1 MQLVAEVFQVEAL
14 ALLDLL
20 RQLLGLV
27 AVEVLLGLFDQA
39 EHVAHAEDARG
50 HAVGMERIERF
61 ALLAHAEELDRLA
74 GDRPYRERG
83 TATRVAID
91 LGQDHAGQRQGV
103 IEGLGGVGGVLPGHG
118 IDHEQGFRRLD
129 RRVHLLDL
137 VHHVGIDVQA
147 ACGIDDHH
155 VDELQPRLA
164 DRRLGDGHR
173 LLADVGREEG
183 YADLAR
189 QGFQL
194 LDRGGT
200 VDVGGNHHHRLLL
213 PFLKE
218 ARQLARGGGLARA
231 LQAGHQDHRRRR
243 DAQRQVLV
251 GRPHQLLEL
260 GANDLHERLSRGQ
273 ALRDLGT
280 DGALLDLVDEVLDHR
295 QGHVGLEQG
304 HAHFAQSVLDV
315 VLGQLGLA
323 GDMAKRLREAVCKVF
338 EHARSFHGGCGKR
351 RIITKS
357 ASRDTR

>member
-1 MQLVAEVFQVEAL
+1 MFFICCNWSRKSSRSKPLPFLIFFASFSAL
-14 ALLDLL
+14 S
-20 RQLLGLV
+20 RSR
-27 AVEVLLGLFDQA
+27 VLLGLFDQA

-61 ALLAHAEELDRLA
+61 ALFAHAEELDRLA
-74 GDRPYRERG
+74 GDRPHRERG
-83 TATRVAID
+83 TTTRVAVD

-103 IEGLGGVGGVLPGHG
+103 IEGLGGVGGILAGHG

-194 LDRGGT
+194 LDSGGS

-213 PFLKE
+213 AFLAK
-218 ARQLARGGGLARA
+218 RA
-231 LQAGHQDHRRRR
+231 SLPA
-243 DAQRQVLV
+243 V
-251 GRPHQLLEL
+251 
-260 GANDLHERLSRGQ
+260 
-273 ALRDLGT
+273 
-280 DGALLDLVDEVLDHR
+280 
-295 QGHVGLEQG
+295 
-304 HAHFAQSVLDV
+304 V
-315 VLGQLGLA
+315 VLPAPCRPAIRITA
-323 GDMAKRLREAVCKVF
+323 GGATLS
-338 EHARSFHGGCGKR
+338 ARSSLAAPISSSSSARTIFTNACPGVR
-351 RIITKS
+351 LFETSVPTARSLTLLTKS
-357 ASRDTR
+357 